1 MKPETNKWIDEVL
14 DSTAGMEPARSPKDM
29 FDNIM
34 NMARRQPVR
43 TISLATLSAAAACL
57 LILFSANF
65 IALRG
70 HRDGAQEPS
79 QVGSLAEYYDLGT
92 SNPYGL

>member
-14 DSTAGMEPARSPKDM
+14 ESTAGMDPARSPKDM
-29 FDNIM
+29 FDNILSI
-34 NMARRQPVR
+34 ARRQPVR

-65 IALRG
+65 IALKG
-70 HRDGAQEPS
+70 HQGVVQEPA